1 MTDCSRKSIA
11 SPAKEKEDDE
21 KALVKQFIQGDPAA
35 FKAII
40 ENNHHDVATL
50 ANRILGWPGEVDDI
64 CQEVFLAAFLGL
76 KRFKGNSS
84 LKTWLFKITINKC
97 RTHQHRRMLWLR
109 IFNKVLIPPDEHSHS
124 ANKAATKDKNSLR
137 IRRAVR
143 SLPARYR
150 EPIVLRYFNEMSID
164 QTSNLLGIKKSTL
177 NVRLNRARNMLKNE
191 LKDLINK

>member
-1 MTDCSRKSIA
+1 MTDYSRKPLA

-21 KALVKQFIQGDPAA
+21 MALVKQFIQGDPNA
-35 FKAII
+35 FRAII

-64 CQEVFLAAFLGL
+64 CQEVFLGAFLGM

-97 RTHQHRRMLWLR
+97 RTHQHRRMRRLR
-109 IFNKVLIPPDEHSHS
+109 IFNKVFIPSDDHSHS
-124 ANKAATKDKNSLR
+124 VNKATTEDKNSLR
-137 IRRAVR
+137 IRWAVR

-164 QTSNLLGIKKSTL
+164 QTSSLLGVKKSTL

-191 LKDLINK
+191 LKDLIDK